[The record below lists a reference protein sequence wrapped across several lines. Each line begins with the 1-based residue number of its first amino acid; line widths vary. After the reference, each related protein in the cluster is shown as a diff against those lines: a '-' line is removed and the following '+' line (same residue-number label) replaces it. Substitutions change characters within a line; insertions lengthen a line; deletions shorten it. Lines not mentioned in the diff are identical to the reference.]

1 MQNFEYR
8 RKTVEYGTVLNA
20 TFWVIDKI
28 ILVFEAILWPTK
40 QPDPSK
46 MRWQAVLGVYPGSIL
61 MAVYI
66 FIQPS
71 QWIIGI
77 LIAVGHLYGIV
88 VYLFPRLKKSEMVLE
103 FLTSV
108 YLGAFG
114 VLLILV
120 LWILTANT
128 WDQFSH
134 LLGN

>member
-1 MQNFEYR
+1 
-8 RKTVEYGTVLNA
+8 
-20 TFWVIDKI
+20 
-28 ILVFEAILWPTK
+28 
-40 QPDPSK
+40 
-46 MRWQAVLGVYPGSIL
+46 

-120 LWILTANT
+120 LWVLTANT